1 MFTVRTTGLW
11 LGAVLALALVL
22 TACSA
27 NGPQLIGAQPKQIGS
42 SGYTSPPNWPIIY
55 NVYMEIEVANVDV
68 AVQAAAQL
76 ARDYGGY
83 LAGGQL
89 VDDGRWD
96 AGTRNAEWSTVTLVV
111 PAAQFD
117 NAHNALLSLGR
128 LIREDISGKPLG
140 GAPGEDLGSEFSNIT
155 VHFQLTP
162 RGTWRPWPSIG
173 WNPARTFE
181 QAFAWFV
188 SIFAFLADIVI
199 WVVVVGGPFVLMGWG
214 AAVLWRRLRGK
225 R

>member
-1 MFTVRTTGLW
+1 MSTLRSAGLL
-11 LGAVLALALVL
+11 LGAVLALALAL

-27 NGPQLIGAQPKQIGS
+27 DAPQLIGAQPKQIGS

-55 NVYMEIEVANVDV
+55 NAYMEMEVADVDASV
-68 AVQAAAQL
+68 RAAAQI

-83 LAGGQL
+83 LASGQL
-89 VDDGRWD
+89 VDDGQWE
-96 AGTRNAEWSTVTLVV
+96 AGARRAEWSTVTLMV

-117 NAHNALLSLGR
+117 GAHNALLSLGR

-140 GAPGEDLGSEFSNIT
+140 GAPGEDLGSAYSDIT
-155 VHFQLTP
+155 VQFQRTP
-162 RGTWRPWPSIG
+162 RPTWQPWPSIG
-173 WNPARTFE
+173 WDPARTFDH
-181 QAFAWFV
+181 AFAWVV
-188 SIFAFLADIVI
+188 SIFTFLADIVI

-214 AAVLWRRLRGK
+214 AVALVRRLRGK

>member
-1 MFTVRTTGLW
+1 MFPKHSERLRF
-11 LGAVLALALVL
+11 GAVLALALAL

-27 NGPQLIGAQPKQIGS
+27 NGPQLIGSQPKQIGS
-42 SGYTSPPNWPIIY
+42 SGYTSPPAWPILY
-55 NVYMEIEVANVDV
+55 NAYMELEVADVDV

-83 LAGGQL
+83 LSGGQL
-89 VDDGRWD
+89 MNKGRGE
-96 AGTRNAEWSTVTLVV
+96 AVQWSTITLVS

-117 NAHNALLSLGR
+117 GAHNALLGLGR

-140 GAPGEDLGSEFSNIT
+140 GGPGGDLDAAYSNIT
-155 VHFQLTP
+155 VRFQTVP
-162 RGTWRPWPSIG
+162 RSRPQPWPSIG

-181 QAFAWFV
+181 QAFAWSV
-188 SIFAFLADIVI
+188 SVFTFLVDIVI
-199 WVVVVGGPFVLMGWG
+199 WVVVVGGPLVLMGWG
-214 AAVLWRRLRGK
+214 AAALWRRLYGK

>member
-1 MFTVRTTGLW
+1 MFTVRKTGLR
-11 LGAVLALALVL
+11 LGTVLALALAL

-55 NVYMEIEVANVDV
+55 NAEMEMEVADV
-68 AVQAAAQL
+68 EASVRAAAQI

-83 LAGGQL
+83 LEGGQL
-89 VDDGRWD
+89 VDDGQWGVGPRR
-96 AGTRNAEWSTVTLVV
+96 AQWSTVTLAV

-117 NAHNALLSLGR
+117 GAHNALLGLGR
-128 LIREDISGKPLG
+128 LIREDISGRPLD
-140 GAPGEDLGSEFSNIT
+140 GAPGEDLSATLSNIT
-155 VHFQLTP
+155 VHFQRAP
-162 RGTWRPWPSIG
+162 RSTWRPWPSIG

-181 QAFAWFV
+181 QASAWFV
-188 SIFAFLADIVI
+188 SIFTFLADIVI
-199 WVVVVGGPFVLMGWG
+199 WLVVVGGPFVLMGWG
-214 AAVLWRRLRGK
+214 AVALLRRLRGK